1 MSKYKVATY
10 CDFGTSGR
18 RDVLSRH
25 KNWDT
30 AKRQFKRIARIYSGI
45 HGWHCWQEENTDE

>member
-1 MSKYKVATY
+1 MSKHKVATY
-10 CDFGTSGR
+10 CNFGESGR
-18 RDVLSRH
+18 KDVLRRH

-45 HGWHCWQEENTDE
+45 HGWHCWQEEIEDE